1 MGSDISKFVQTMFIT
16 SWIPE
21 DLTQVKLVLIPKIP
35 NPETV
40 SHLRPVSLCNTLY
53 KLVTKLLVNKLKP
66 FLPTMIHPTQ
76 SWIVPSHRATD
87 NNILTQELLHYIHHK
102 KR

>member
-1 MGSDISKFVQTMFIT
+1 MFIT

-76 SWIVPSHRATD
+76 SWIVPSRRATD